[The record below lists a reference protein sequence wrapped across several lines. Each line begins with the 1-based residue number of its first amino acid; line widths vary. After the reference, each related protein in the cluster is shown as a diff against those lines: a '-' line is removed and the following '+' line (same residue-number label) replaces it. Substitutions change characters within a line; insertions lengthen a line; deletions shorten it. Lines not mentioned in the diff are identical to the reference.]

1 MARWFNQIQWNN
13 QQSLSRP
20 ESGFVSGNGDSR
32 SEKTCDKHGACLGTD
47 SSKPITDDVD
57 YHSAKGDGENDFT
70 DEFLLVAGTT
80 SLWSKLNVKKRKK
93 LLKLGKVTTF

>member
-1 MARWFNQIQWNN
+1 MSSTAKVARWFNQIQWNN

-20 ESGFVSGNGDSR
+20 ESGFVSGDSR
-32 SEKTCDKHGACLGTD
+32 SEKNNTCLGTEA
-47 SSKPITDDVD
+47 SKHTTNDVD
-57 YHSAKGDGENDFT
+57 SHSAKGDGENDFT

>member
-1 MARWFNQIQWNN
+1 M
-13 QQSLSRP
+13 S
-20 ESGFVSGNGDSR
+20 GDSR
-32 SEKTCDKHGACLGTD
+32 SEKTCDKNGAN
-47 SSKPITDDVD
+47 KPMMDDVD
-57 YHSAKGDGENDFT
+57 YHSAKGDGDHDFT